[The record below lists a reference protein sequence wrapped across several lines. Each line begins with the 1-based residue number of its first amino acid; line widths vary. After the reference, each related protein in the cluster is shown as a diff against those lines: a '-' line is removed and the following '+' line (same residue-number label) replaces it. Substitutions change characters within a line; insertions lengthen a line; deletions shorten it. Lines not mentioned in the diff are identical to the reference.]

1 VTRLSFTT
9 AERRA
14 LYALLA
20 LLAVGTV
27 VQLYARFAPGGTPGY
42 IIEVDSL
49 ALPEPAPVES
59 AAALKLSA
67 GIDPN
72 TAPQEDLEL
81 LPGIGP
87 SLAQRIVAHREA
99 HGRFEDPEA
108 LVRVPGI
115 GSALVERLRP
125 HLRFP

>member
-27 VQLYARFAPGGTPGY
+27 VQLYSRFYPRGAPGY
-42 IIEVDSL
+42 VIEVDTL
-49 ALPEPAPVES
+49 ALPEAAPVES
-59 AAALKLSA
+59 AAAVKLAA

-72 TAPQEDLEL
+72 LAPQEDLEL

-87 SLAQRIVAHREA
+87 SLAQRIIAYREA
-99 HGRFEDPEA
+99 HGPFANLEA
-108 LVRVPGI
+108 LARVPGI
-115 GSALVERLRP
+115 GEALIERLRP

>member
-20 LLAVGTV
+20 LLAVGTA
-27 VQLYARFAPGGTPGY
+27 VQLYARFSPGGAPGYT
-42 IIEVDSL
+42 IEVDSV
-49 ALPEPAPVES
+49 AMPTAAVVES
-59 AAALKLSA
+59 AAARKLAA

-72 TAPQEDLEL
+72 SAPQEDLEL

-87 SLAQRIVAHREA
+87 SLAQRIVAHRKA
-99 HGRFEDPEA
+99 HGPFENAEA

-115 GSALVERLRP
+115 GSTLVERLRP